1 MGQRV
6 RQFVVGLL
14 VLGVLVG
21 VYWLYTRFGSPRTG
35 ATEVAQVLPE
45 PLADAGDGESEI
57 GTIAGV
63 GVRRVQ
69 RTRFAHRNEFNEV
82 DREFGFEELL
92 HEEGDQWEITDP
104 YMDLYFPKFRCRVTA
119 DRGKVQVETAF
130 GQPMANDALFSGNV
144 VIHILPSEL
153 NDPWECFIHLDDVG
167 FVAEKSLFSSAG
179 SVRFLSRSAQLT
191 GRGMELLYDEPHS
204 RLELFRIFD
213 LDTLRLRSSEVGS
226 VTDVAAQPGP
236 AEAALPAAPDTTPG
250 RLDPNGLPTDHYQCI
265 FRENVTIQAPDRIVR
280 ARDLLSINNIR
291 WPGSADSNRPAA
303 QGSGVNGRKP
313 IPPAR
318 PKAMDT
324 TASLHPAISALP
336 EDLFDIVVTC
346 DGGFSVT
353 PMGTAGESAE
363 PSDVNSP
370 AEPSVAASEP
380 DGAAD
385 RQRATAQRIDF
396 DAPTRNTTFVGP
408 VEMAFLIDPNRL
420 VGGEA
425 GGEPMPM
432 TVIAQEAV
440 HFLAATNQIVLEGD
454 PTVVLQK
461 SEPNFNEVYTLRAP
475 RLTLDLVSDANAAN
489 ELGVGIGG
497 LVADGGPVLLR
508 VERKDGEN
516 LLGWTRLKASKLQYS
531 ADAEEFTAF
540 GPGDLWM
547 YNAEATKIE
556 GDPNAFSL
564 GQPCYVRLSNF
575 DVLRYSASG
584 SRIIAEDDAQQ
595 LVLDYAPLIDGQYG
609 RHAWAVAGHVE
620 ASLLETAGGRMEL
633 VSLTASKGIEYEDET
648 YDFVGSVLVYD
659 RAENLITVRGDDLL
673 PCYLNG
679 FLVDEIE
686 MDVTTGRVKTG
697 ASTPSI
703 LQVQP

>member
-21 VYWLYTRFGSPRTG
+21 VYWLYTRFGSAPPG
-35 ATEVAQVLPE
+35 ATEVARALPE
-45 PLADAGDGESEI
+45 PLADAGDDREI

-69 RTRFAHRNEFNEV
+69 NTRFAHRNEFNEV

-144 VIHILPSEL
+144 VIHILPSEP

-191 GRGMELLYDEPHS
+191 GRGMELLYDEPRS

-213 LDTLRLRSSEVGS
+213 LDTLRLRSSEFGS
-226 VTDVAAQPGP
+226 VAEVAAQPGSTETATSADP
-236 AEAALPAAPDTTPG
+236 NATPEMPDA
-250 RLDPNGLPTDHYQCI
+250 NGLPTDYYQCI
-265 FRENVTIQAPDRIVR
+265 FRENVTIEAPDRIVK

-291 WPGSADSNRPAA
+291 WSGAGDSGRPAA
-303 QGSGVNGRKP
+303 QGSAANGRKP
-313 IPPAR
+313 TPSAR
-318 PKAMDT
+318 PKALDT
-324 TASLHPAISALP
+324 TASPHPAISALP

-346 DGGFSVT
+346 DAGFAVT
-353 PMGTAGESAE
+353 PMGTTREFAE
-363 PSDVNSP
+363 PSDVDSP
-370 AEPSVAASEP
+370 PEPSVTASEP

-385 RQRATAQRIDF
+385 RQRATARRIDF
-396 DAPTRNTTFVGP
+396 DAATRNTTFVGP
-408 VEMAFLIDPNRL
+408 VEMMFLIDPNRL
-420 VGGEA
+420 TGEKA
-425 GGEPMPM
+425 GGQPVPM
-432 TVIAQEAV
+432 TVVAGEAV

-454 PTVVLQK
+454 PTVVLRK
-461 SEPNFNEVYTLRAP
+461 SDPNFDEVYTLRAP
-475 RLTLDLVSDANAAN
+475 RLTLDLVSDPNAAN

-508 VERKDGEN
+508 VERKDGEE
-516 LLGWTRLKASKLQYS
+516 LLGWTRLKASKLQYR
-531 ADAEEFTAF
+531 ADAQEFTAF

-547 YNAEATKIE
+547 YNAEATKAE

-564 GQPCYVRLSNF
+564 NQPCYVRLSHF
-575 DVLRYSASG
+575 DALTYSASP

-595 LVLDYAPLIDGQYG
+595 LLLDYAPLIDGQYG

-620 ASLLETAGGRMEL
+620 ASLRETAGGRMEL

-659 RAENLITVRGDDLL
+659 RAKNLITVRGDDVL

-686 MDVTTGRVKTG
+686 MDVATGRVKTG
-697 ASTPSI
+697 PSTPSI
-703 LQVQP
+703 LQIQP